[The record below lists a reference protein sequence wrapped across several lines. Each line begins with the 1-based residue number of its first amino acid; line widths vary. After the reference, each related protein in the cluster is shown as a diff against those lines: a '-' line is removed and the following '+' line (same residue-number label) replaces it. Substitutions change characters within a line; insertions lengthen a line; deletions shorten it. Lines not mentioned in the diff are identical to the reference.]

1 MPPVV
6 TTIERP
12 PYEAPDLSDAF
23 DLDVREIRVIPAQQ
37 EPTAT
42 GFTCTLF
49 TCPALTCGSSCT
61 SC

>member
-1 MPPVV
+1 MPTSSNVMDPRLV
-6 TTIERP
+6 
-12 PYEAPDLSDAF
+12 DDF
-23 DLDVREIRVIPAQQ
+23 DLDVREITVIQEQQ
-37 EPTAT
+37 EASAS

>member
-1 MPPVV
+1 MPTAANTVD
-6 TTIERP
+6 RP
-12 PYEAPDLSDAF
+12 LTDDF
-23 DLDVREIRVIPAQQ
+23 DLDLREITVVQEQQ
-37 EPTAT
+37 EASAS